1 MIEVAVKHAFEGFA
15 LDVEFSV
22 PAGVTAVFGRS
33 GAGKTT
39 LINAIAGLLRPDVAR
54 IVVNGRIL
62 ADAGVWLPPH
72 QRRVGYVF
80 QDGRLFP
87 HMTVRRNLTYGA
99 KGGELAQVV
108 EMLGISHLLDRMPAG
123 LSGGEKQRVGIG
135 RALLSGPDVLLMDEP
150 LAALDEAR
158 KQEILP
164 YLMRLRDT
172 AKVPIIYV
180 SHALSEVA
188 QLANTLVV
196 LDQGRCAAVGPIDAL
211 LSDPAMVPHLGVRE
225 AGAVLTGKVAA
236 HHDDGL
242 SEVTVPGGRLFI
254 PRHSGATGGQL
265 RIRIEAQDVILSRE
279 APKGMSALNILR
291 GRISAIRTGDGPGA
305 MVQID
310 LGGAFLLARVTQRS
324 LKAMELQMGQEIH
337 AIAKTVGVAPSDI
350 GAVGNG

>member
-1 MIEVAVKHAFEGFA
+1 
-15 LDVEFSV
+15 
-22 PAGVTAVFGRS
+22 
-33 GAGKTT
+33 
-39 LINAIAGLLRPDVAR
+39 
-54 IVVNGRIL
+54 
-62 ADAGVWLPPH
+62 
-72 QRRVGYVF
+72 VF

-87 HMTVRRNLTYGA
+87 QMSVRRNLAYGMQ
-99 KGGELAQVV
+99 GGDMAQVV
-108 EMLGISHLLDRMPAG
+108 DQLGISHLLDRMPAG
-123 LSGGEKQRVGIG
+123 LSGGEQQRGGIG
-135 RALLSGPDVLLMDEP
+135 RALLSKPDVLLMDEP

-196 LDQGRCAAVGPIDAL
+196 LDQGRCVGAGPIDAI

-225 AGAVLTGKVAA
+225 AGAVLTGRVSA

-242 SEVTVPGGRLFI
+242 SEVSVPGGTLFI
-254 PRHSGATGGQL
+254 PRHAANPGGQL
-265 RIRIEAQDVILSRE
+265 RIRIEAQDVILARE
-279 APKGMSALNILR
+279 APQGLSALNILR

-305 MVQID
+305 IVQID

-324 LKAMELQMGQEIH
+324 LKTMQLQMRQEIH
-337 AIAKTVGVAPSDI
+337 AIAKTVSVAPSDI